1 MEASSGDRQTWTFI
15 HWKDWCWSWSSSTLA
30 TWCEELTHL
39 KRPWCW
45 ERLKVGGEG
54 DGRGW
59 DGWMASPTQWTW
71 VLSKLR
77 ELVMD
82 REAWR
87 AAVHGV
93 TKSRTQLSYWTEL
106 MCAWDM
112 IKIYYWRDW
121 TCKYPH
127 VDLPVPPQWEII
139 KRLVCGALFS
149 LSNSYNFS
157 RISSNFLSCL
167 L

>member
-1 MEASSGDRQTWTFI
+1 MP
-15 HWKDWCWSWSSSTLA
+15 SWNSNTLA

-54 DGRGW
+54 DERGW
-59 DGWMASPTQWTW
+59 NGWMSTDSLDMS
-71 VLSKLR
+71 LSKLR

-93 TKSRTQLSYWTEL
+93 AKSWTRLSDWTEL
-106 MCAWDM
+106 PSGQIMW
-112 IKIYYWRDW
+112 
-121 TCKYPH
+121 
-127 VDLPVPPQWEII
+127 L
-139 KRLVCGALFS
+139 
-149 LSNSYNFS
+149 
-157 RISSNFLSCL
+157 ISSQMELWRRQWYPTPVLLPGKSHGRRRTATVHGVAQSRTRLKWLSSSSRWSDRTKLQVEL
-167 L
+167 LA